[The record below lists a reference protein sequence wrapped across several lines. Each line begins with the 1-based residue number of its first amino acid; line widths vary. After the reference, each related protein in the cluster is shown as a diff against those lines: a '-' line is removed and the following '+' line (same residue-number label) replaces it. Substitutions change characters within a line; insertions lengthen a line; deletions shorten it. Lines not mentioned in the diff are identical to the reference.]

1 MYKNGIIF
9 REKMMLYMYKRSED
23 IMIDNF
29 IPTGLYRLEIPIQG
43 DLKKVFFPEGSKVY
57 IKDIKPRYIEG
68 FVNGELVSDFLK
80 DPVFTLRFAV
90 KPLPSEGADLSDQT
104 IRRSLLRKE

>member
-9 REKMMLYMYKRSED
+9 IEKMMLYMYKRSED

-43 DLKKVFFPEGSKVY
+43 DLKKSLFP
-57 IKDIKPRYIEG
+57 
-68 FVNGELVSDFLK
+68 
-80 DPVFTLRFAV
+80 
-90 KPLPSEGADLSDQT
+90 
-104 IRRSLLRKE
+104 